1 MNKPRIKDVFCY
13 GMTLSGVVIIFL
25 LIILILYSL
34 YIFRETLLTIF
45 FPFIAA
51 FIIAYI
57 LNPLVDFFQEKRIP
71 RPWGILLLYGVFFL
85 SIYLLSINILPSLA
99 EEFQKMLNQVPQ
111 YASQIQSFLEK
122 IHSDYHRFDIPVNI
136 RRVIDS
142 NIQEIEDIMMNY
154 VEGAT
159 NYIFNFLGHIFLLL
173 LIPLLV
179 FYILKDP
186 HSITGFFLGMVP
198 LKYQDRVKSL
208 VEDIDKTLGV
218 YIRSQIL
225 ISFFVASMVYVG
237 LLLLGVEFALVLALI
252 NGITNIIPY
261 FGPFIGA
268 APAVLVSLLESP
280 LLSLKVILMITVIQQ
295 VESHVLAPTILGKN
309 LKLHPVL
316 VILALLTGGSFF
328 GFLGLI
334 FAVPVIAVLRVV
346 LSHFREKAG

>member
-1 MNKPRIKDVFCY
+1 MNKSRIKDVFCY
-13 GMTLSGVVIIFL
+13 GMTLAGVLIIFL
-25 LIILILYSL
+25 LVILVMYSL
-34 YIFRETLLTIF
+34 YIFRETLLTIL

-57 LNPLVDFFQEKRIP
+57 LNPLVDFFQEKKISRS
-71 RPWGILLLYGVFFL
+71 WGILIIYGAFFL
-85 SIYLLSINILPSLA
+85 SIFLLSMNILPSLV
-99 EEFQKMLNQVPQ
+99 EEVQNMFNQVPQ
-111 YASQIQSFLEK
+111 YARQIQSFLGK
-122 IHSDYHRFDIPVNI
+122 IHSDYHRFDIPENI

-154 VEGAT
+154 VEGLT
-159 NYIFNFLGHIFLLL
+159 NYIINFLGHILLLL

-186 HSITGFFLGMVP
+186 QSITSFFLGLVP
-198 LKYQDRVKSL
+198 LEYQDRAKLL

-225 ISFFVASMVYVG
+225 ISLFVASMVYVG
-237 LLLLGVEFALVLALI
+237 LSLLGVEFALVLALI
-252 NGITNIIPY
+252 NGVTNIIPY

-280 LLSLKVILMITVIQQ
+280 FLALKVVLMITFIQQ
-295 VESHVLAPTILGKN
+295 IESHILAPTILGKN

-316 VILALLTGGSFF
+316 VILVLLTGGSLF

-346 LSHFREKAG
+346 LSHLREG